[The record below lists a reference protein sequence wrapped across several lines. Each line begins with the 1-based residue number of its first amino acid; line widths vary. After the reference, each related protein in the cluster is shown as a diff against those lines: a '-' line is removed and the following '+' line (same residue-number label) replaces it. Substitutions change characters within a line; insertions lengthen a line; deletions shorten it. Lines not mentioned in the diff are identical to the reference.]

1 MSRSFIGKCG
11 SSIISLEAAKD
22 CFYKFMNFFPFLGF
36 FPEGDFPHRR
46 GLFLPSNIVNKE
58 GLDRSS
64 ILSFLKAH
72 FQSKDL
78 VPYLIPAVSKG
89 CVCLFVWLLRF
100 FLVGIRVCLLSHDDD
115 SNGFMTFYE
124 LHVFQSIASTNSL
137 LLLFHLQSLGG
148 GSLWLHAL
156 SHNPSSSL
164 LPSQH
169 ISAPLVYFLPR
180 TWK

>member
-1 MSRSFIGKCG
+1 MARVA

-22 CFYKFMNFFPFLGF
+22 CFYKFMTFSHSLDSFQKVI
-36 FPEGDFPHRR
+36 FPHQW

-100 FLVGIRVCLLSHDDD
+100 FGGDKSLSLK
-115 SNGFMTFYE
+115 S
-124 LHVFQSIASTNSL
+124 
-137 LLLFHLQSLGG
+137 
-148 GSLWLHAL
+148 
-156 SHNPSSSL
+156 
-164 LPSQH
+164 
-169 ISAPLVYFLPR
+169 
-180 TWK
+180 